1 MEIPL
6 ALGLFAVLLIIL
18 LIGVPV
24 AFALAFVS
32 IAALFLLEGGFPALG
47 LVASTAYSTVAS
59 FVLIAV
65 PLYIFMGAI
74 ISRSGMG
81 SRLYAA
87 LSKILHGVPG
97 GLAIATTLACG
108 LMAAVSGS
116 SVGTAGAVGQMS
128 VEEMRKHGYNS
139 SGACGAVAAGGTLG
153 IIIPPSIPMIVYG
166 IISEQSIAKLFI
178 GGVIPGIILV
188 SVFSSYQLWRARSG
202 SLGTFD
208 DSELQSITLKERF
221 SAFLEV
227 FPTLILIVIILGS
240 IYGGLA
246 TPSEA
251 AALGVVASL
260 LLGGLFYR
268 ELTWEK
274 FWEILKGTANATVMV
289 TMIIVGAMLLGYVL
303 TTTNIAS
310 GISHTV
316 ASMPVSRWFILIA
329 INFLLIFLGCFMETI
344 SIIVITLPIL
354 APIIISLGWNLIWF
368 GVIMT
373 INMEMALIT
382 PPVGLNLYVVQG
394 VVKTVQLEEIIRGS
408 LPYVLLMAIVIILV
422 AVFPQL
428 ALWLPGMIRQ

>member
-6 ALGLFAVLLIIL
+6 ALGLFAVLLIVL

-24 AFALAFVS
+24 AFALGFVS
-32 IAALFLLEGGFPALG
+32 IAALFLLEGGFSALG

-87 LSKILHGVPG
+87 MSKILHGVPG

-188 SVFSSYQLWRARSG
+188 SVFSSYQLWRGRSG
-202 SLGTFD
+202 RLGTFD

-227 FPTLILIVIILGS
+227 LPTLLLIVIILGS

-310 GISHTV
+310 DISHTV

-329 INFLLIFLGCFMETI
+329 INLLLIFLGCFMETI

-394 VVKTVQLEEIIRGS
+394 VVKTVNLEEIIRGS
-408 LPYVLLMAIVIILV
+408 LPYVLLMAIVIVLI